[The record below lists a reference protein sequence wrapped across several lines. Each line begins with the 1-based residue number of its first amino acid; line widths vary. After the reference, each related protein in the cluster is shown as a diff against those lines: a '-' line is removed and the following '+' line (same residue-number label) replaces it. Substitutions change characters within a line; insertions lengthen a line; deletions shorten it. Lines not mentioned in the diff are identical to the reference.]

1 MMTDVLSAFEYP
13 HWLLVAGA
21 ILVVV
26 GPHWLLVAGAILVVV
41 GLVGIAFRQRTN
53 TDLKPTEIAH
63 ENDRSRADRRAQL
76 AERTKNR
83 WAYEAKPTSGE
94 GS

>member
-1 MMTDVLSAFEYP
+1 MTDALSAFEYP

-21 ILVVV
+21 ILVV
-26 GPHWLLVAGAILVVV
+26 I
-41 GLVGIAFRQRTN
+41 GLVGIAFSQTKAE
-53 TDLKPTEIAH
+53 LKPTEIAH

-76 AERTKNR
+76 AERTRNR
-83 WAYEAKPTSGE
+83 WANEAKPTSGE